1 MEEATTTAGLR
12 GVPPVRL
19 GMALIIVLIGLCIAV
34 TGFVMDSAAM
44 IVMGMVVVGSGSTAV
59 NGLAKAGDRWRRR
72 RDPQS

>member
-34 TGFVMDSAAM
+34 TGFRD
-44 IVMGMVVVGSGSTAV
+44 GQHGDDRDGHGRR
-59 NGLAKAGDRWRRR
+59 GLWLDRGERTGEGRR
-72 RDPQS
+72 PMAPA